1 MNITSQTPRF
11 RIFLF
16 GGPDLLV
23 GEDPC
28 PLSPLQKGLLGL
40 LYGNEG
46 DGMDREEVI
55 SVLWPD
61 DDPRRARRRLNQ
73 LLYSIKTKAGSP
85 TPFKSRGDRIL
96 KRETQVSSDLQ
107 TYLGHL
113 RACRLAECTSSLSKG
128 FLRKSNGQVST
139 VFSEWIEDRERD
151 LRRVLGNKLREH
163 LTRCEST
170 AAWEGA
176 REAAESISALNPLDE
191 SALRS
196 LIKARARVSGLLDA
210 EAAVAEFANRRE
222 TALGS
227 VWTPREE
234 TLSLLRKMRS
244 EPGSL
249 APDSSSDSPGDQKEP
264 RLVGRDGERTLL
276 RRSLMTP
283 PQRFLRGILVSGEAG
298 IGKTRLIRESVFGL
312 NLEGQSVFLGR
323 QAELEQ
329 LIALNPLIEAFRE
342 PRIEETLSH
351 LDEPWRAVLYGV
363 MPSHFRGEGP
373 VPQAPQIQPG
383 SVPRRLF
390 EAFHQLL
397 LALVAESPVVLVLDD
412 LQWADE
418 TTLAVLDFLV
428 RRWDRGRLQAL
439 FSLRS
444 QEIHRTSALRSFLGT
459 LRVHH
464 DFLEVPLRDLN
475 KSASRT
481 LIRDISGKSLSG
493 PELAHLYSLAGGNP
507 FFLIE
512 LTLEYLAGR
521 VDHPS
526 FPDDVLSIPLSI
538 RQVLERRLSQ
548 LSPAAQKTLGALSV
562 HSKPLNIKDLARV
575 ADLTV
580 AECMTGLDQLH
591 GFRLVRSAGFE
602 ISVGHE
608 LIRRTLYQRLP
619 ASRKA
624 WLHLRLA
631 RLLQASSSNPPA
643 DELAI
648 HFHHAGAAEE
658 ARDFAR
664 EAAERAETSGAIP
677 EALRFL
683 GIAREH
689 TDDPEAVAAIVG
701 RMGHLNYLHQNLEE
715 AAPLLEAAAQRFH
728 RQGKDAEALEAE
740 LERVDSLGQTGL
752 FPSRECLDEL
762 ERIKREAQDRGLWE
776 TFMKALNV
784 EARAEELCGNLD
796 GVRQILAQAAAHAAE
811 GGPEAHCYAHALL
824 ALNTYFGSARIGL
837 NSARR
842 AVGIAQKTTNEYLLL
857 HALNRLIIALHHQG
871 MLNLPEGQAA
881 LAQAEKRLGTCG
893 DLILK
898 FFIRQNAAVWLLEN
912 GELGK
917 AVNAFH
923 TVENVIQGT
932 RATKPLVMLNIN
944 LGELHLDAHDVD
956 QAKRSYRKAEGYLSS
971 SSLPYHRTI
980 INAGL
985 GLCAL
990 QDGGLHEAR
999 SREEALDPDPAF
1011 WTFDPTVISVF
1022 RARMMIRRGDA
1033 DGAIGHLARIRRAI
1047 KERFFSAWVRLLIEE
1062 GRIRKRSDRP
1072 YLMEDIGEAIKHC
1085 TRFRLDR
1092 RREELT
1098 NLRSNPVS

>member
-1 MNITSQTPRF
+1 
-11 RIFLF
+11 
-16 GGPDLLV
+16 
-23 GEDPC
+23 
-28 PLSPLQKGLLGL
+28 
-40 LYGNEG
+40 
-46 DGMDREEVI
+46 MDREEVI

-61 DDPRRARRRLNQ
+61 DDPGRARRRLNQ
-73 LLYSIKTKAGSP
+73 LLYSIKKKAGSP
-85 TPFKSRGDRIL
+85 APFRSRGDRIM
-96 KRETQVSSDLQ
+96 KRKTQVSSDLE

-113 RACRLAECTSSLSKG
+113 RAYRLVECTSRLSRG
-128 FLRKSNGQVST
+128 FLRKSNGQIST
-139 VFSEWIEDRERD
+139 VFSAWIEDRERD
-151 LRRVLGNKLREH
+151 LRSVLGNKLREH

-170 AAWEGA
+170 AAWEDA
-176 REAAESISALNPLDE
+176 REAAESICVLNPLDE

-210 EAAVAEFANRRE
+210 EAAVADFAIRRE
-222 TALGS
+222 AALGS
-227 VWTPREE
+227 VWTPQEE
-234 TLSLLRKMRS
+234 TLSLLRRMRF

-249 APDSSSDSPGDQKEP
+249 APDTSSDSPGDQREP

-312 NLEGQSVFLGR
+312 NLEGQAVFLGR

-342 PRIEETLSH
+342 PRIEGTLSH

-363 MPSHFRGEGP
+363 MPSHFQGEGP
-373 VPQAPQIQPG
+373 IPQAPQIQPG

-444 QEIHRTSALRSFLGT
+444 QEIHRTSALRSFLST
-459 LRVHH
+459 LRVHR
-464 DFLEVPLRDLN
+464 DFLEVPLRDLS

-562 HSKPLNIKDLARV
+562 HSKPLNIKDLATV
-575 ADLTV
+575 ADLTT

-648 HFHHAGAAEE
+648 HFHHAGAADQ

-664 EAAERAETSGAIP
+664 EAAERAESSGAIP

-689 TDDPEAVAAIVG
+689 TDDPEAVAGIVG

-776 TFMKALNV
+776 TFMKALDV
-784 EARAEELCGNLD
+784 AIHLLDRLGDADSAQRALQEAQHYSN
-796 GVRQILAQAAAHAAE
+796 E
-811 GGPEAHCYAHALL
+811 GGPKAKCRARSIL
-824 ALNTYFGSARIGL
+824 ALNLHFGSPSEGLLAARE
-837 NSARR
+837 
-842 AVGIAQKTTNEYLLL
+842 AVEIALRTGNGDLELR
-857 HALNRLIIALHHQG
+857 ALNRLIVVLLYQAKLHTA
-871 MLNLPEGQAA
+871 EGLRAVEAA
-881 LAQAEKRLGTCG
+881 QERFASSG
-893 DLILK
+893 DLMLK
-898 FFIRQNAAVWLLEN
+898 FFTKLNRAVWHLEV
-912 GELGK
+912 GEL
-917 AVNAFH
+917 
-923 TVENVIQGT
+923 
-932 RATKPLVMLNIN
+932 
-944 LGELHLDAHDVD
+944 D
-956 QAKRSYRKAEGYLSS
+956 QAASAIPAIEAVLTGTHAHHPWTMFLLNRGEIEMEQGQNLSAQS
-971 SSLPYHRTI
+971 SFSEALALLSDSSPGFFRQI
-980 INAGL
+980 ITSGL

-990 QDGGLHEAR
+990 RDGDLAAAKRLEGELSELPKR
-999 SREEALDPDPAF
+999 
-1011 WTFDPTVISVF
+1011 WTFDPSVVVSF
-1022 RARMMIRRGDA
+1022 KAEMLRMRGDTRMA
-1033 DGAIGHLARIRRAI
+1033 D
-1047 KERFFSAWVRLLIEE
+1047 RLLE
-1062 GRIRKRSDRP
+1062 GVAEAVRDRFVTTWVKVNLLRAKMLRRIQPEASSRIVKVTLERTKALKLERRSQE
-1072 YLMEDIGEAIKHC
+1072 LG
-1085 TRFRLDR
+1085 RL
-1092 RREELT
+1092 L
-1098 NLRSNPVS
+1098 V